1 MQIDLSKYITQ
12 QTVCVSRNT
21 STMSSVMEKIS
32 DLVSST
38 NEKLNQLKSEI
49 YDALSAREI
58 LGSTAIAHGLAL
70 PHCRIPYIS
79 DFIMGIIVVPDG
91 IACGA
96 LDRKTSRVFVFT
108 IAPQNNS
115 NEYLKIMA
123 ELGSFLDSDE
133 KIDKLAKAK
142 DNVDLYEI
150 FLKLWEEYL
159 QQNMENL

>member
-1 MQIDLSKYITQ
+1 
-12 QTVCVSRNT
+12 
-21 STMSSVMEKIS
+21 MSPVMEKIS
-32 DLVSST
+32 DLVSSI

-79 DFIMGIIVVPDG
+79 DFIMELRKSIYGERNCRTLYISDFIMGIIVVPDG

-96 LDRKTSRVFVFT
+96 LDRKACRVFVFT

-142 DNVDLYEI
+142 NNVDLYDI

-159 QQNMENL
+159 HQNMENL